1 MNKVVVRKMGERE
14 CVESWQNSRAIHESH
29 FGVRFERKTERE
41 KEIEEDEQ
49 DKNARAFWIAT
60 LFLRL

>member
-1 MNKVVVRKMGERE
+1 MNKVVVRKMGERM
-14 CVESWQNSRAIHESH
+14 CGIVAKQPSNSWIPFRRTIRE
-29 FGVRFERKTERE
+29 KERE